1 MSNLIKILRVL
12 EPFDRWDWFNKK
24 KMKWKILMIEERKII
39 TKILW
44 QNLDELEIELNAEIK
59 ILKDKKYNRSFKKI
73 KGWVTKILVLI
84 FWNFSIF

>member
-1 MSNLIKILRVL
+1 
-12 EPFDRWDWFNKK
+12 
-24 KMKWKILMIEERKII
+24 MIEERKII

-73 KGWVTKILVLI
+73 KG
-84 FWNFSIF
+84 